1 MAKSYTFERHTEDD
15 LILITAQLD
24 NSVVDFVLDTGASHT
39 FIDFGILIKE
49 GYRKNDTKGILPI
62 ETANGIIFADRYIV
76 SKITALGITK
86 TNFEVTSYLFDEPE
100 SDFKGVIGL
109 DFLLDNE
116 FCISLKKSL
125 ITIKS

>member
-49 GYRKNDTKGILPI
+49 GYRKNDTKGIVPI

-109 DFLLDNE
+109 DFLIDNE

>member
-1 MAKSYTFERHTEDD
+1 MA
-15 LILITAQLD
+15 
-24 NSVVDFVLDTGASHT
+24 
-39 FIDFGILIKE
+39 
-49 GYRKNDTKGILPI
+49 
-62 ETANGIIFADRYIV
+62 
-76 SKITALGITK
+76 KITALGITK

-109 DFLLDNE
+109 DFLIDNE

>member
-49 GYRKNDTKGILPI
+49 GYRKNDTKGIVPI

-76 SKITALGITK
+76 SKITAIGITK